1 MIKDIK
7 KDPMIGS
14 FLDSLYIEKGLSK
27 NTVSS
32 YKNDIESFLSWL
44 HKKEIHYQN
53 VTGANIN
60 DFISILFNDGFK
72 SSSINRKISSIR
84 HFYLFL
90 LKKKIIKFSPVDE
103 ITTPKQEK
111 YLPISMSEDEV
122 ERLLSSPNSNRIIE
136 RRDKAMIEIL
146 YATGMRISELVNL
159 KLTDIDF
166 NRSVLKVFGK
176 GSKERLVP
184 YGEKAA
190 EALDIYLRDRK
201 RSDSKN
207 VFLSNRGSQITRG
220 AFWQRIKIYIKRENL
235 KSSISPHTLRH
246 AFATHLLN
254 RGADL
259 RSVQILLGHSDLSTT
274 QIYTHIAKQ
283 RLGEILKNIIQEVKV
298 NKLGFSFLLI
308 IISFFT
314 LSSEDKIQESIQKV
328 LPAGAKIELI
338 KESDI
343 KGLYAV
349 YYGELEPIYVSK
361 DGKFFIYGDLFQ
373 ITNNGI
379 SNISNI
385 NLAKKRKAIIEEIST
400 QDFIS
405 FEAENEKYQ
414 VTVFTDVDC
423 GYCRKLHDNIKEY
436 NKLGIT
442 INYAAF
448 PRSGIGTSSFTKMV
462 GAWCSRNPKESITKL
477 KNNENIDMSFCD
489 NQPVAKQF
497 AIGQKLGLMAPR
509 QSFI

>member
-1 MIKDIK
+1 MIKDYK
-7 KDPMIGS
+7 KDHIIRS

-32 YKNDIESFLSWL
+32 YKNDISSFLSWL
-44 HKKEIHYQN
+44 NKKQINYQQ
-53 VTGANIN
+53 VSGKNIN
-60 DFISILFNDGFK
+60 EFISNLFNSGLK
-72 SSSINRKISSIR
+72 SSSINRKISSIK

-90 LKKKIIKFSPVDE
+90 SKKKIIKYSPADE
-103 ITTPKQEK
+103 IETPKQEK

-159 KLTDIDF
+159 KITDVDF

-283 RLGEILKNIIQEVKV
+283 RLGEILKK
-298 NKLGFSFLLI
+298 
-308 IISFFT
+308 
-314 LSSEDKIQESIQKV
+314 
-328 LPAGAKIELI
+328 
-338 KESDI
+338 
-343 KGLYAV
+343 
-349 YYGELEPIYVSK
+349 
-361 DGKFFIYGDLFQ
+361 
-373 ITNNGI
+373 
-379 SNISNI
+379 
-385 NLAKKRKAIIEEIST
+385 
-400 QDFIS
+400 
-405 FEAENEKYQ
+405 
-414 VTVFTDVDC
+414 
-423 GYCRKLHDNIKEY
+423 HH
-436 NKLGIT
+436 
-442 INYAAF
+442 
-448 PRSGIGTSSFTKMV
+448 PRG
-462 GAWCSRNPKESITKL
+462 
-477 KNNENIDMSFCD
+477 
-489 NQPVAKQF
+489 
-497 AIGQKLGLMAPR
+497 
-509 QSFI
+509 

>member
-1 MIKDIK
+1 MIKDYK
-7 KDPMIGS
+7 KDHIIRS

-32 YKNDIESFLSWL
+32 YKNDISSFLSWL
-44 HKKEIHYQN
+44 NKKQINYQQ
-53 VTGANIN
+53 VSGKNIN
-60 DFISILFNDGFK
+60 QFISNLFNSGLK
-72 SSSINRKISSIR
+72 SSSINRKISSIK

-90 LKKKIIKFSPVDE
+90 SKKKIIKYSPADE
-103 ITTPKQEK
+103 IETPKQEK

-122 ERLLSSPNSNRIIE
+122 ERLLNSPNSNRIIE

-201 RSDSKN
+201 RSDSKY

-283 RLGEILKNIIQEVKV
+283 RLGEILKK
-298 NKLGFSFLLI
+298 
-308 IISFFT
+308 
-314 LSSEDKIQESIQKV
+314 
-328 LPAGAKIELI
+328 
-338 KESDI
+338 
-343 KGLYAV
+343 
-349 YYGELEPIYVSK
+349 
-361 DGKFFIYGDLFQ
+361 
-373 ITNNGI
+373 
-379 SNISNI
+379 
-385 NLAKKRKAIIEEIST
+385 
-400 QDFIS
+400 
-405 FEAENEKYQ
+405 
-414 VTVFTDVDC
+414 
-423 GYCRKLHDNIKEY
+423 HH
-436 NKLGIT
+436 
-442 INYAAF
+442 
-448 PRSGIGTSSFTKMV
+448 PRG
-462 GAWCSRNPKESITKL
+462 
-477 KNNENIDMSFCD
+477 
-489 NQPVAKQF
+489 
-497 AIGQKLGLMAPR
+497 
-509 QSFI
+509 